1 MKKILKYSLLLF
13 ILFLIPITT
22 VNAKEKTLG
31 QWKTELNKIQKQLED
46 TTSKIIVTTILN
58 GNTFPSFIAS
68 TIVYVCN
75 FSPNACSVVQKSGFV
90 VLPAFFAN
98 IGVPVNPNK

>member
-13 ILFLIPITT
+13 ILLLIPITT

-46 TTSKIIVTTILN
+46 TNNKKAYRRKLL
-58 GNTFPSFIAS
+58 
-68 TIVYVCN
+68 
-75 FSPNACSVVQKSGFV
+75 SG
-90 VLPAFFAN
+90 AKDFAKEL
-98 IGVPVNPNK
+98 IKQNK